1 MCSRDWCS
9 SMMIVAHALLIQL
22 ATLSGRRVSA
32 RAAELQCA
40 SAGGAAFVEEVCRA
54 LKKRPHTLKK
64 RDPSVEGPA
73 ACVWKKQPHLLKKEP
88 HSLKKGPHL
97 FKKRAVVKEGAAFV
111 EEGAAFV
118 QEASR
123 C

>member
-1 MCSRDWCS
+1 MRRRTLTR
-9 SMMIVAHALLIQL
+9 AQALLIQL

-64 RDPSVEGPA
+64 RHASVEGPA
-73 ACVWKKQPHLLKKEP
+73 AFVEE
-88 HSLKKGPHL
+88 GPA
-97 FKKRAVVKEGAAFV
+97 FVVEEEAAFVEEGTALV